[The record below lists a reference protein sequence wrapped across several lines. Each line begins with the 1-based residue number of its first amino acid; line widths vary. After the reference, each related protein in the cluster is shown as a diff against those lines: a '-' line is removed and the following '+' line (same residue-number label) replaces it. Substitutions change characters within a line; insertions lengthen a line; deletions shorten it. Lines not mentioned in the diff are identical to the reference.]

1 MQVSENSTQSRNWS
15 EWWFRFTAPHL
26 PEKPTFAQRETAR
39 RGRLAS
45 VTVLFFSLFML
56 FPFFQG
62 VIQGNPRQ
70 SIPVLISI
78 IINVVALVI
87 LNRRGKLA
95 AAGWLV
101 IFTIDTGFFMAVFT
115 QPGGLA
121 YQNLRSMDV
130 IAEAVL
136 VIVAFFPPRS
146 VFIIAA
152 VNTVGIVL
160 WTCFGPHG
168 QDITQALLTNAYSL
182 FYPPVSLEIFLAI
195 LVYLWANSA
204 LKAINDLDVTEK
216 MVQLERRENE
226 RQAQEITLK
235 NQLEEGI
242 QLMLQTHVRA
252 ANGDFSARAPLTKEN
267 ILWQLAYSLN
277 NLLAR
282 LERFTAESRRHAITQ
297 EAIHSVAEQVRLVKA
312 KNQPLVLSRTGT
324 ALDELLIELN
334 SLQKGSSESNTPPN
348 ALPNT
353 PPVRPSRVIPMPN
366 ALLQERQEKQKKSA
380 DHPW

>member
-1 MQVSENSTQSRNWS
+1 MQMRETSTQTNNLT
-15 EWWFRFTAPHL
+15 EWWFRFTAPPL
-26 PEKPTFAQRETAR
+26 PEKATFAQRETTR

-45 VTVLFFSLFML
+45 ITVLFFSLFML

-62 VIQGNPRQ
+62 FIQGNPKQ

-78 IINVVALVI
+78 VINIIALI
-87 LNRRGKLA
+87 ALNRRGMLG

-101 IFTIDTGFFMAVFT
+101 ILTIDTGFFMAVFT
-115 QPGGLA
+115 QPGGLS

-136 VIVAFFPPRS
+136 VVVAFFPPRS

-152 VNTVGIVL
+152 INTLGIVL
-160 WTCFGPHG
+160 WTFFGPHN
-168 QDITQALLTNAYSL
+168 QDITQALQTNAYSL

-195 LVYLWANSA
+195 LVFLWANSA

-216 MVQLERRENE
+216 MVELEKRENE
-226 RQAQEITLK
+226 RQGQELILK

-242 QLMLQTHVRA
+242 QLMLRTHVRA

-297 EAIHSVAEQVRLVKA
+297 EAIHSAAEQVRIVKA
-312 KNQPLVLSRTGT
+312 ANQPLVLKRTGT

-334 SLQKGSSESNTPPN
+334 SLQKGSSEANTPLN
-348 ALPNT
+348 ASPNT
-353 PPVRPSRVIPMPN
+353 PPAQSSRVIPMPST
-366 ALLQERQEKQKKSA
+366 LLQKRQEKQKDSA
-380 DHPW
+380 EHPW